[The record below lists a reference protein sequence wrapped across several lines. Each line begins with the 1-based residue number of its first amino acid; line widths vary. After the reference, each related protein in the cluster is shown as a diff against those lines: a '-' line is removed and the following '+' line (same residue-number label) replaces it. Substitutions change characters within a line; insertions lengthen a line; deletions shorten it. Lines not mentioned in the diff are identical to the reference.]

1 MPTTPHVIDILGDT
15 IYLEV
20 DGIHQDWKTYR
31 FDLDIKTLGRKV
43 SDTLYTPPD
52 LSSVHQTFAFRIK
65 ESPFQPINAVEE
77 NLSQISSEGDSDN
90 ALASESTNKVM
101 MILPQ
106 AAR

>member
-1 MPTTPHVIDILGDT
+1 MYRLNGTRKCQRSKCYKGKK
-15 IYLEV
+15 ER
-20 DGIHQDWKTYR
+20 KTV
-31 FDLDIKTLGRKV
+31 K

-90 ALASESTNKVM
+90 ALASESTKQGDDDLATSGE
-101 MILPQ
+101 IELWYF
-106 AAR
+106 